1 MILHFKWG
9 THCQRRMHV
18 VRKRVPPKVG
28 DCFKVKELH
37 ANGKPYRWDKPIG
50 VYLHEIRDVGGYQLY
65 VVELM

>member
-1 MILHFKWG
+1 
-9 THCQRRMHV
+9 MHV